1 MHSSA
6 LASMVASIPAPPG
19 SDIELGPLT
28 LRAYGLMIALGVL
41 AAVEIA
47 RRRWKA
53 RGGDEDDIIDIAYR
67 AVPAGLIG
75 TRIYHVITDWKAY
88 FPDNPWG
95 VFEIWN
101 GGLGIPGGLVLGIWV
116 GVRTARKKGIDVPKL
131 ADAIIPAIPVAQAIG
146 RLGNWWNQEI
156 FGKPTTL
163 PWALEVDERFRPAR
177 FKEFETFH
185 PAFLYEAVLNIV
197 LAVFL
202 IWLDSTKKLKKGQI
216 MPVWIAGYGIL
227 RFALESI
234 RDDFASL
241 ILGVR
246 VNHWVSAIAVIVG
259 IVWFMWIERRSENE
273 VTESETTDVP
283 ASSETGED
291 TEEAAK
297 T

>member
-1 MHSSA
+1 M
-6 LASMVASIPAPPG
+6 SMTAFVTIVASIPAPPG

-28 LRAYGLMIALGVL
+28 LRAYGVMIALGVL

-53 RGGDEDDIIDIAYR
+53 RGGHDDDIIDIAYR

-75 TRIYHVITDWKAY
+75 ARIYHVITDWKAY
-88 FPDNPWG
+88 FPDNPID
-95 VFEIWN
+95 VFKIWN

-116 GVRTARKKGIDVPKL
+116 GVRYARKQGWDIPDL
-131 ADAIIPAIPVAQAIG
+131 ADAIIPGIPIAQAIG

-163 PWALEVDERFRPAR
+163 PWALEVDERFRPGE
-177 FKEFETFH
+177 FKAFETFH
-185 PAFLYEAVLNIV
+185 PAFLYEALWNVA
-197 LAVFL
+197 LAIFL

-216 MPVWIAGYGIL
+216 LPVWVAGYGVG
-227 RFALESI
+227 RFVLESI

-246 VNHWVSAIAVIVG
+246 VNHWVSAIAVIG
-259 IVWFMWIERRSENE
+259 GAFFYWRIGKAEA
-273 VTESETTDVP
+273 ET
-283 ASSETGED
+283 SG
-291 TEEAAK
+291 
-297 T
+297 